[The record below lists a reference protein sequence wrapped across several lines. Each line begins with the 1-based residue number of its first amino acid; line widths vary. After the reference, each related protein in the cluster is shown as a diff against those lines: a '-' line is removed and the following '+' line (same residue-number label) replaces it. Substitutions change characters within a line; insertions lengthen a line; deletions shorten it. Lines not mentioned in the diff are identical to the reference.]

1 MITYQSMQGKANM
14 INKKSTML
22 KDKRGNAIIV
32 SLLVTMLVVVV
43 MFSVVGIYMN
53 KMYSI
58 KNLNNYYDK
67 KIKEADPNSIQ
78 GIYYMNTFI
87 NVY

>member
-1 MITYQSMQGKANM
+1 M
-14 INKKSTML
+14 INKKTTML
-22 KDKRGNAIIV
+22 KDKQGNAIIV

-58 KNLNNYYDK
+58 KNINNYYDK
-67 KIKEADPNSIQ
+67 KIIEQLNKKK
-78 GIYYMNTFI
+78 
-87 NVY
+87 

>member
-1 MITYQSMQGKANM
+1 M
-14 INKKSTML
+14 INKKTTML
-22 KDKRGNAIIV
+22 KDKQGNAIIV

-58 KNLNNYYDK
+58 KNINNYYHK
-67 KIKEADPNSIQ
+67 KIIEQLNKEK
-78 GIYYMNTFI
+78 
-87 NVY
+87 

>member
-1 MITYQSMQGKANM
+1 MKRMITYQSMQGKANM

-32 SLLVTMLVVVV
+32 TLLVTMLVVVV

-67 KIKEADPNSIQ
+67 KIIEQLNKGKSSE
-78 GIYYMNTFI
+78 
-87 NVY
+87 

>member
-1 MITYQSMQGKANM
+1 MKM
-14 INKKSTML
+14 INKKTTML
-22 KDKRGNAIIV
+22 KDKQGNAIIV

-58 KNLNNYYDK
+58 KNINNYYDK
-67 KIKEADPNSIQ
+67 KIIEQLNKEK
-78 GIYYMNTFI
+78 
-87 NVY
+87 

>member
-1 MITYQSMQGKANM
+1 
-14 INKKSTML
+14 ML
-22 KDKRGNAIIV
+22 KDKQGNAIIV

-67 KIKEADPNSIQ
+67 KIIEQLNKGKSSE
-78 GIYYMNTFI
+78 
-87 NVY
+87 

>member
-1 MITYQSMQGKANM
+1 
-14 INKKSTML
+14 ML

-58 KNLNNYYDK
+58 KNINNYYDK
-67 KIKEADPNSIQ
+67 KIIEQLNKEK
-78 GIYYMNTFI
+78 
-87 NVY
+87 

>member
-1 MITYQSMQGKANM
+1 MQGKANM

-58 KNLNNYYDK
+58 KNINNYYDK
-67 KIKEADPNSIQ
+67 KIIEQLNKEK
-78 GIYYMNTFI
+78 
-87 NVY
+87 

>member
-1 MITYQSMQGKANM
+1 MKRMITYQSMQGKANM

-43 MFSVVGIYMN
+43 MFSVVCIYMN

-67 KIKEADPNSIQ
+67 KIIEQLNKGKSSE
-78 GIYYMNTFI
+78 
-87 NVY
+87 

>member
-1 MITYQSMQGKANM
+1 MINNQLIHGKVKM
-14 INKKSTML
+14 INKKNIML
-22 KDKRGNAIIV
+22 KDKQGNAIII

-67 KIKEADPNSIQ
+67 KIIDQLNKEKESE
-78 GIYYMNTFI
+78 
-87 NVY
+87 

>member
-1 MITYQSMQGKANM
+1 MKRMITYQSMQGKANM

-32 SLLVTMLVVVV
+32 SLLVTILVVVV

-58 KNLNNYYDK
+58 KNINNYYDK
-67 KIKEADPNSIQ
+67 KIIEQLNKEK
-78 GIYYMNTFI
+78 
-87 NVY
+87 

>member
-1 MITYQSMQGKANM
+1 MKRMITYQSMQGKANM

-32 SLLVTMLVVVV
+32 SLLVTILVVVI

-67 KIKEADPNSIQ
+67 KIIEQLNKGKSSQ
-78 GIYYMNTFI
+78 
-87 NVY
+87 

>member
-1 MITYQSMQGKANM
+1 MKRMITYQSMQGKANM

-58 KNLNNYYDK
+58 KNINNYYDK
-67 KIKEADPNSIQ
+67 KIIEQLNKEK
-78 GIYYMNTFI
+78 
-87 NVY
+87 

>member
-1 MITYQSMQGKANM
+1 MHRRAKM
-14 INKKSTML
+14 INKKTTML
-22 KDKRGNAIIV
+22 KDKQGNAIII

-67 KIKEADPNSIQ
+67 KIIEQLNKGKSSE
-78 GIYYMNTFI
+78 
-87 NVY
+87 

>member
-1 MITYQSMQGKANM
+1 M
-14 INKKSTML
+14 INKKTTVL
-22 KDKRGNAIIV
+22 KDKQGNAIIA

-67 KIKEADPNSIQ
+67 KIIEQLNKGKSSE
-78 GIYYMNTFI
+78 
-87 NVY
+87 

>member
-1 MITYQSMQGKANM
+1 MKRMITYQSMQGKANM

-58 KNLNNYYDK
+58 KNINNYYDK
-67 KIKEADPNSIQ
+67 KIIEQLNKGKSSE
-78 GIYYMNTFI
+78 
-87 NVY
+87 

>member
-1 MITYQSMQGKANM
+1 M
-14 INKKSTML
+14 INKKLTML

-67 KIKEADPNSIQ
+67 KIIEQLNKGKSSE
-78 GIYYMNTFI
+78 
-87 NVY
+87 

>member
-1 MITYQSMQGKANM
+1 MKRMTTYQSMQGKANM

-58 KNLNNYYDK
+58 KNINNYYDK
-67 KIKEADPNSIQ
+67 KIIEQLNKEK
-78 GIYYMNTFI
+78 
-87 NVY
+87 

>member
-1 MITYQSMQGKANM
+1 M
-14 INKKSTML
+14 INKKITML
-22 KDKRGNAIIV
+22 KDKQGNAIIV

-67 KIKEADPNSIQ
+67 KIIEQLNKEKESE
-78 GIYYMNTFI
+78 
-87 NVY
+87 

>member
-1 MITYQSMQGKANM
+1 M
-14 INKKSTML
+14 INKKTTVL
-22 KDKRGNAIIV
+22 KDKQGNAIIV

-58 KNLNNYYDK
+58 KNINNYYDK
-67 KIKEADPNSIQ
+67 KIIEQLDKEK
-78 GIYYMNTFI
+78 
-87 NVY
+87 

>member
-1 MITYQSMQGKANM
+1 M
-14 INKKSTML
+14 INKKTTVL
-22 KDKRGNAIIV
+22 KDKQGNAIIV

-58 KNLNNYYDK
+58 KNISNYYDK
-67 KIKEADPNSIQ
+67 KIIEQLDKEK
-78 GIYYMNTFI
+78 
-87 NVY
+87 

>member
-1 MITYQSMQGKANM
+1 MKIMITYQAMQGKANM

-67 KIKEADPNSIQ
+67 KIIEQLNKGKSSE
-78 GIYYMNTFI
+78 
-87 NVY
+87 

>member
-1 MITYQSMQGKANM
+1 MKRLITHQSMQGKANM

-67 KIKEADPNSIQ
+67 KIIEQLNKGKSSE
-78 GIYYMNTFI
+78 
-87 NVY
+87 

>member
-1 MITYQSMQGKANM
+1 M
-14 INKKSTML
+14 INKKTAML

-67 KIKEADPNSIQ
+67 KIIEQLNKGKSSE
-78 GIYYMNTFI
+78 
-87 NVY
+87 

>member
-1 MITYQSMQGKANM
+1 M
-14 INKKSTML
+14 INKKTTML
-22 KDKRGNAIIV
+22 KNKRGNAIIV

-58 KNLNNYYDK
+58 KNINNYYDK
-67 KIKEADPNSIQ
+67 KIIEQLNKEK
-78 GIYYMNTFI
+78 
-87 NVY
+87 

>member
-1 MITYQSMQGKANM
+1 M
-14 INKKSTML
+14 INKKTTML
-22 KDKRGNAIIV
+22 KDKQGNAIIV

-58 KNLNNYYDK
+58 KNINNYYDK
-67 KIKEADPNSIQ
+67 KIIEQVNKEK
-78 GIYYMNTFI
+78 
-87 NVY
+87 

>member
-1 MITYQSMQGKANM
+1 M
-14 INKKSTML
+14 INKKTTML
-22 KDKRGNAIIV
+22 KDIQGNAIIV

-58 KNLNNYYDK
+58 KNINNYYDK
-67 KIKEADPNSIQ
+67 KIIEQLNKEK
-78 GIYYMNTFI
+78 
-87 NVY
+87 

>member
-1 MITYQSMQGKANM
+1 MIKKANM
-14 INKKSTML
+14 INKKNIML
-22 KDKRGNAIIV
+22 KDKQGNAIII

-67 KIKEADPNSIQ
+67 KIIEQLNKEKESE
-78 GIYYMNTFI
+78 
-87 NVY
+87 

>member
-1 MITYQSMQGKANM
+1 M
-14 INKKSTML
+14 INKKTTML
-22 KDKRGNAIIV
+22 KDKQGNAIIV

-53 KMYSI
+53 KMHSI

-67 KIKEADPNSIQ
+67 KIIEQLNKGKSSE
-78 GIYYMNTFI
+78 
-87 NVY
+87 

>member
-1 MITYQSMQGKANM
+1 M
-14 INKKSTML
+14 INKKTAML

-58 KNLNNYYDK
+58 KNINNYYDK
-67 KIKEADPNSIQ
+67 KIIEQLNK
-78 GIYYMNTFI
+78 
-87 NVY
+87 

>member
-1 MITYQSMQGKANM
+1 M
-14 INKKSTML
+14 INKKTTML

-58 KNLNNYYDK
+58 KNINNYYDK
-67 KIKEADPNSIQ
+67 KIIEQLDKEK
-78 GIYYMNTFI
+78 
-87 NVY
+87 

>member
-1 MITYQSMQGKANM
+1 MKRMITYQSMKGKANM

-67 KIKEADPNSIQ
+67 KIIEQLNKGKSSE
-78 GIYYMNTFI
+78 
-87 NVY
+87 

>member
-1 MITYQSMQGKANM
+1 M
-14 INKKSTML
+14 INKKTTML
-22 KDKRGNAIIV
+22 KDKQGNAIIV

-67 KIKEADPNSIQ
+67 KIIEQVNKGKSSE
-78 GIYYMNTFI
+78 
-87 NVY
+87 

>member
-1 MITYQSMQGKANM
+1 M
-14 INKKSTML
+14 INKKTTVL
-22 KDKRGNAIIV
+22 KDKQGNAIIV

-58 KNLNNYYDK
+58 KNINNYYDK
-67 KIKEADPNSIQ
+67 KIIEQLNKEK
-78 GIYYMNTFI
+78 
-87 NVY
+87 

>member
-1 MITYQSMQGKANM
+1 MKRMITYQSMQGKANM

-53 KMYSI
+53 KMYNI

-67 KIKEADPNSIQ
+67 KIIEQLNKGKSSE
-78 GIYYMNTFI
+78 
-87 NVY
+87 

>member
-1 MITYQSMQGKANM
+1 M
-14 INKKSTML
+14 INKKTTML
-22 KDKRGNAIIV
+22 KDKQGNAIIV

-53 KMYSI
+53 KLYSI

-67 KIKEADPNSIQ
+67 KIIEQFNKGKSSE
-78 GIYYMNTFI
+78 
-87 NVY
+87 

>member
-1 MITYQSMQGKANM
+1 M
-14 INKKSTML
+14 INKKTTML
-22 KDKRGNAIIV
+22 KDKQGNAIIV

-67 KIKEADPNSIQ
+67 KIIEQLNKGKSSE
-78 GIYYMNTFI
+78 
-87 NVY
+87 